1 MSEKLQAAAE
11 ALRVKLEGSGF
22 RGSVKF
28 DVADEGAIRVEDEQV
43 STGDGAGD
51 AADCTI
57 SAAMGTFQEM
67 FQGDLDPT
75 SAFMTGKIRIEGDM
89 GAAMR
94 LAQIL

>member
-1 MSEKLQAAAE
+1 MSERLQAAAD
-11 ALRVKLEGSGF
+11 ALRGKLSGSGF

-28 DVADEGAIRVEDEQV
+28 EVADEGVIRLEDEQV
-43 STGDGAGD
+43 STGDGD
-51 AADCTI
+51 AECTI
-57 SAAMGTFQEM
+57 SAGMDTFHEM

-94 LAQIL
+94 LAQLL

>member
-28 DVADEGAIRVEDEQV
+28 DVADEGAIRVENEDV
-43 STGDGAGD
+43 STGGGAAA

>member
-11 ALRVKLEGSGF
+11 ALRLKLEGSGF

-28 DVADEGAIRVEDEQV
+28 DVAEEGAIRVDDEQV
-43 STGDGAGD
+43 STGDGAAED
-51 AADCTI
+51 ANCTI
-57 SAAMGTFQEM
+57 SAAIGTFEEM
-67 FQGDLDPT
+67 FKGDLDPT

-89 GAAMR
+89 SAAMR

>member
-1 MSEKLQAAAE
+1 MSERLQAAAE

-22 RGSVKF
+22 RGSVRF

-43 STGDGAGD
+43 STGDGP
-51 AADCTI
+51 ADCTI
-57 SAAMGTFQEM
+57 SAAMETFQEM

-75 SAFMTGKIRIEGDM
+75 SAFMTGKIRIDGDM

-94 LAQIL
+94 LAQLL

>member
-11 ALRVKLEGSGF
+11 ALRVKIDGSGF
-22 RGSVKF
+22 RGSIKF
-28 DVADEGAIRVEDEQV
+28 DVADEGVIRVEDEQV
-43 STGDGAGD
+43 ATEDGP
-51 AADCTI
+51 ADCTI
-57 SAAMGTFQEM
+57 SAEMETFEEM

-75 SAFMTGKIRIEGDM
+75 AAFMTGKIRIDGDM